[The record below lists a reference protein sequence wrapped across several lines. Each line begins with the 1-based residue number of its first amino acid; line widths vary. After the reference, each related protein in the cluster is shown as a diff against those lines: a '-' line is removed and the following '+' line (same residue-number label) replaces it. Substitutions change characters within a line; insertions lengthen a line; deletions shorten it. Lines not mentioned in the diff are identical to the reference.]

1 MLKRIFKKVHD
12 FKVEHKISE
21 GFIRTSMA
29 VLSFL
34 VASMGTY
41 YYKVKLED
49 AQDQILAYQRFFGQN
64 AAEARAHEFFKYIER
79 KKITQGCEHDIIL
92 FADLERTRAIAK
104 FCLEWLGMI
113 GEESLKKKD
122 EFKAQLY
129 FLIAEQDKVFYKSM
143 MDKGISV
150 ESVEAYEKSNPDLTD
165 LLSTLSSSC
174 NGSGVVMAY
183 LDVKLAIYEN
193 NTTTHCLPSGK

>member
-1 MLKRIFKKVHD
+1 MLKRILKRVHD

-29 VLSFL
+29 VMSFL

-41 YYKVKLED
+41 YYKVKLEEK
-49 AQDQILAYQRFFGQN
+49 QDEVLAYQRFFGQN
-64 AAEARAHEFFKYIER
+64 VAEARAHEFFKYVEKNIGR
-79 KKITQGCEHDIIL
+79 QGCEHEIIL
-92 FADLERTRAIAK
+92 EADLQRTRAIAR
-104 FCLEWLGMI
+104 FCLEYLGSI

-129 FLIAEQDKVFYKSM
+129 YLIAEQDKVFYKSM
-143 MDKGISV
+143 MDKGI
-150 ESVEAYEKSNPDLTD
+150 EAEAVEAYEKANPDLTK

-174 NGSGVVMAY
+174 NGSGVVMAF
-183 LDVKLAIYEN
+183 LDAKLAIYEN
-193 NTTTHCLPSGK
+193 NTTVHCTDSSK